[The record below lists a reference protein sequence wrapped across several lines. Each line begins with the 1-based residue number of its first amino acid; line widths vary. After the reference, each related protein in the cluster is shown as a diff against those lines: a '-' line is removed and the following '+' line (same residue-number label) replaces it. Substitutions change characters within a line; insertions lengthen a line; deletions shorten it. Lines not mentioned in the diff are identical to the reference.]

1 MDLLGLVFG
10 FWMFIFS
17 KMFREAWIHDYRK
30 SNPLFKFFHA
40 LESLVAVAIGLG
52 IPIFFIYLLIGSE

>member
-1 MDLLGLVFG
+1 MDLLGLVLG

-17 KMFREAWIHDYRK
+17 KMFREAWIHGYRK

-40 LESLVAVAIGLG
+40 LELLVAVAIGLG
-52 IPIFFIYLLIGSE
+52 VPIFVIYLLIGGE

>member
-1 MDLLGLVFG
+1 MDLLTLVLG

-30 SNPLFKFFHA
+30 SNPLFKCFHI
-40 LESLVAVAIGLG
+40 LESLIAVTIGLG
-52 IPIFFIYLLIGSE
+52 APIFILQLLIYGE